1 MSNEIQRPRNC
12 GECARFWR
20 DTSAPG
26 RGYCDNWAG
35 IHLRETD
42 VCNPNFGVKSEVP
55 RKEGGAE

>member
-1 MSNEIQRPRNC
+1 MTSNPTPVRPRNC

-20 DTSAPG
+20 NPDEPG

-42 VCNPNFGVKSEVP
+42 VCKPNFGVKKEV
-55 RKEGGAE
+55 RDGE